1 MLPAKVSE
9 HLIFWRFR
17 APWPSGSWSV
27 WLSSRQH
34 FILLLSIICFHYN
47 LFSQE
52 IIPLHGTI
60 FYRKSVY
67 VLWIYSYIYIYI
79 LSLQRNSK
87 MKCSINLLLPL
98 TKRRSGF
105 LMLWGFS
112 VCHTHPWHKK
122 FQSSEANCPLS
133 SKKMFNKKTFLKAIL
148 HIFCLVFIKLQMLT
162 FFNPVSSAT
171 ITQYLCQN
179 WKVPS

>member
-9 HLIFWRFR
+9 HLIFWRLPCPVAVR
-17 APWPSGSWSV
+17 ELKCVTLEQTALYSV
-27 WLSSRQH
+27 A
-34 FILLLSIICFHYN
+34 SITCFHYD

-67 VLWIYSYIYIYI
+67 VLWIYSYYIYIYI
-79 LSLQRNSK
+79 LPLQRNNK
-87 MKCSINLLLPL
+87 MKCSVNLLLPF
-98 TKRRSGF
+98 TKRRSECVAF
-105 LMLWGFS
+105 RCSEAS

-133 SKKMFNKKTFLKAIL
+133 SKKMFNKKTFFKGYFAYFLPCFYQTSDVD
-148 HIFCLVFIKLQMLT
+148 IF
-162 FFNPVSSAT
+162 
-171 ITQYLCQN
+171 
-179 WKVPS
+179 